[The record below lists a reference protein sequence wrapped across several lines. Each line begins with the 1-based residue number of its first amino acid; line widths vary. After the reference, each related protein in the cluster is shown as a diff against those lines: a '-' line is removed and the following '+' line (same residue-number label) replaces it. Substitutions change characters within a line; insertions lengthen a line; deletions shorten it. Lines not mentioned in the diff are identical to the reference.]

1 MTRQTKQQQLPWVSL
16 NLDQPLLLATAPPA
30 VALADDATETG
41 APPEAPVRRNPE
53 LLSQSAKV
61 EQMIFET
68 AQQLRM
74 PAMRDLAL
82 EDSLKSFER
91 GVELT
96 RICQKALADAE
107 QKVRIL
113 TEKSVDAE
121 LQPFSSDDR

>member
-1 MTRQTKQQQLPWVSL
+1 MSPATRKKTQTPSFEQ
-16 NLDQPLLLATAPPA
+16 
-30 VALADDATETG
+30 ALAELETLV
-41 APPEAPVRRNPE
+41 EAMD
-53 LLSQSAKV
+53 KG
-61 EQMIFET
+61 
-68 AQQLRM
+68 
-74 PAMRDLAL
+74 DLAL

-121 LQPFSSDDR
+121 LRPFSSDDC